1 MIATDNES
9 NHDNEYI
16 PFNNS
21 NELWNESLS
30 AERKSI
36 LIKTENNNDN
46 ITYIFRS
53 VCCMFAVIIV
63 LIIVVILV
71 LVI

>member
-1 MIATDNES
+1 MISTENES

-16 PFNNS
+16 PLNDS
-21 NELWNESLS
+21 NELWSESLF

-36 LIKTENNNDN
+36 LIKPENHEDN

-63 LIIVVILV
+63 LIIVVIVV